1 MWVNQIRPLLQ
12 SDDIYHQLLC
22 TPQTHTLKNNW
33 YPSFIDGAHPL
44 NVFTISYSTQPCIL
58 KSMVKF
64 NISLVLQLTWT
75 DNHMTA
81 SASRRCSLCSFSAVI
96 PFSYLRI
103 DDCLS
108 CGSSLSLTSER
119 SIGFHL
125 FRPAQICHM
134 VRNMK
139 RDPYE
144 VRHFHR
150 RFHPCIDHNM
160 FKSRLILLLIFQY
173 DANTLTYCDLY
184 HESYLKI

>member
-81 SASRRCSLCSFSAVI
+81 SASRRCSLCFLQCCHTFQLSENWWLPLMWLITVSHIWEEYWVSSVPSSA
-96 PFSYLRI
+96 
-103 DDCLS
+103 DLS
-108 CGSSLSLTSER
+108 HGKKYEER
-119 SIGFHL
+119 SLWSETFPQTVSPL
-125 FRPAQICHM
+125 YRP
-134 VRNMK
+134 
-139 RDPYE
+139 
-144 VRHFHR
+144 
-150 RFHPCIDHNM
+150 
-160 FKSRLILLLIFQY
+160 
-173 DANTLTYCDLY
+173 
-184 HESYLKI
+184 